1 MVLKAFSILGAQKSV
16 LSKMENAKEN
26 GYRVA
31 TKMGVLRMTDPRT
44 DIRIDD
50 FNGIFHFGHSKE
62 YAIQNGKS

>member
-1 MVLKAFSILGAQKSV
+1 MVLKAFFILDTQKSV
-16 LSKMENAKEN
+16 LCKMENAKEN

-50 FNGIFHFGHSKE
+50 FNGICHFGHSKE
-62 YAIQNGKS
+62 YAIPNGKS